1 MPNILRL
8 FLCFKGFFTT
18 KNKSDFH
25 LYLTVPTYIMSTAC
39 VVKRHTC
46 MAHHIWSESNLV
58 SFEIPE
64 GLNIVLGSSWP
75 LYCESR
81 MELDLAKNVP
91 FQKFQ

>member
-1 MPNILRL
+1 MALLRIDCGDKLVIL
-8 FLCFKGFFTT
+8 
-18 KNKSDFH
+18 
-25 LYLTVPTYIMSTAC
+25 
-39 VVKRHTC
+39 
-46 MAHHIWSESNLV
+46 HIWSESNLV
-58 SFEIPE
+58 NFEIPE

>member
-1 MPNILRL
+1 MEIYSLVL
-8 FLCFKGFFTT
+8 
-18 KNKSDFH
+18 
-25 LYLTVPTYIMSTAC
+25 
-39 VVKRHTC
+39 
-46 MAHHIWSESNLV
+46 HIWSESNLV
-58 SFEIPE
+58 NFEIPE